1 VTLEEDMINILRPPT
16 KSTLAIRGTTPGMDV
31 IIGWQAPLKQLPSK
45 NLDLE
50 RQLAS
55 PN

>member
-1 VTLEEDMINILRPPT
+1 VTLEEDMVNILRLPT
-16 KSTLAIRGTTPGMDV
+16 KNTLAIRGTTPGMDV
-31 IIGWQAPLKQLPSK
+31 ITGRQTPLKQLPSK

-50 RQLAS
+50 GQLAS